1 MKAKLTLLTLTG
13 AAMLTLAASSS
24 AADGWTVLFDGK
36 STDQLRGY
44 KMKGFPT
51 NNWAVEDGTLH
62 CLPKGGPDLVTV
74 EKYENFDLEFEWKV
88 SPGGNSGV
96 MYRVAE
102 TQGAPYQTGPEYQ
115 VLDDDKH
122 GDGKNPKTSSGSLY
136 ALIAPNSA
144 KTLKPVGEWNSS
156 RIVMNKNHVEH
167 WLNGAKVVEYTWGS
181 PEVQELVG
189 KSKFKGWSTFMGES
203 SGHIDFQAHG
213 QEVWYRNIR
222 VKRL

>member
-1 MKAKLTLLTLTG
+1 MKILLPIVSSACL
-13 AAMLTLAASSS
+13 ALAVSAAS
-24 AADGWTVLFDGK
+24 AAEGGWTVLFDGK
-36 STDQLRGY
+36 STEHFRGY
-44 KMKGFPT
+44 KQKSFPT
-51 NNWAVEDGTLH
+51 NNWKVEDGTLH

-74 EKYENFDLEFEWKV
+74 EKYESFDLEFEWKV

-115 VLDDDKH
+115 VLE
-122 GDGKNPKTSSGSLY
+122 NPKTSAGALY
-136 ALIAPNSA
+136 ALIAPNQA

-156 RIVMNKNHVEH
+156 RILVNKSHVEH
-167 WLNGAKVVEYTWGS
+167 WLNGAKVVEYQWGS
-181 PEVQELVG
+181 PEVKDLVA
-189 KSKFKGWSTFMGES
+189 KSKFKGWPTFMGETT
-203 SGHIDFQAHG
+203 GHIDFQAHG

>member
-1 MKAKLTLLTLTG
+1 MKILLPIVSSACL
-13 AAMLTLAASSS
+13 ALAVSAAS
-24 AADGWTVLFDGK
+24 AAEGGWTVLFDGK
-36 STDQLRGY
+36 STEHFRGY
-44 KMKGFPT
+44 KQKSFPT
-51 NNWAVEDGTLH
+51 NNWKVEDGTLH

-74 EKYENFDLEFEWKV
+74 EKYESFDLEFEWKV

-115 VLDDDKH
+115 VLDDSKH
-122 GDGKNPKTSSGSLY
+122 GDGKNPKTSAGALY
-136 ALIAPNSA
+136 ALIAPNQA

-156 RIVMNKNHVEH
+156 RIVVNKSHVEH
-167 WLNGAKVVEYTWGS
+167 WLNGAKVVEYQWGS
-181 PEVQELVG
+181 PEVKDLVA
-189 KSKFKGWSTFMGES
+189 KSKFKGWPTFMGETT
-203 SGHIDFQAHG
+203 GHIDFQAHG

>member
-1 MKAKLTLLTLTG
+1 MKSILLSLSAG
-13 AAMLTLAASSS
+13 ALGLLAVSLNAP

-36 STDQLRGY
+36 STEHFRGY
-44 KMKGFPT
+44 KMKTFPT
-51 NNWAVEDGTLH
+51 NNWRVEDGALH
-62 CLPKGGPDLVTV
+62 CLPKGGPDIVTV

-115 VLDDDKH
+115 VLDDARH

-136 ALIAPNSA
+136 ALMAPNST
-144 KTLKPVGEWNSS
+144 KTLKPVGEWNTS
-156 RIVMNKNHVEH
+156 RIVMNQNKVEH
-167 WLNGAKVVEYTWGS
+167 WLNGAKVVEYVWGS
-181 PEVQELVG
+181 PEVKDLVS
-189 KSKFKGWSTFMGES
+189 KSKFKAWPTFMGES
-203 SGHIDFQAHG
+203 TGHIDFQAHG